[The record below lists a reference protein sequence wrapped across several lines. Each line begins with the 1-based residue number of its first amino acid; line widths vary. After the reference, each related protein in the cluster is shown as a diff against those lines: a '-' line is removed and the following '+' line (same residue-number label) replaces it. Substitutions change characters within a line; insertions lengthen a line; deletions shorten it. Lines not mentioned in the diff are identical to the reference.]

1 MVIYM
6 VGPRRLV
13 SRAQQAEG
21 LELDGKLRV
30 VMVWNMFRFI
40 ES

>member
-1 MVIYM
+1 M

-13 SRAQQAEG
+13 SPAKQAEG
-21 LELDGKLRV
+21 LELDGKPRV
-30 VMVWNMFRFI
+30 VMVWNMFRFM